1 MKTQNSSNP
10 ARRRL
15 PPRGFTLVEMM
26 LVFLL
31 IGIMISIAIPRWRDV
46 YSETSV
52 HESSKMIIALA
63 DFAREK
69 SVIEHRQYRL
79 VLDKRERAYWLE
91 RQTTFPQTG
100 TEAFE
105 PSKDNLSARFRLPD
119 QFYFDEIR
127 LNGKKARGNSS
138 ITFYPDG
145 TSDELQLT
153 VANGGGDKWH
163 LIIPNRFG
171 KTISNAQ

>member
-1 MKTQNSSNP
+1 MKTQYASNA
-10 ARRRL
+10 ARRR
-15 PPRGFTLVEMM
+15 PAPGGFTLVEMM

-31 IGIMISIAIPRWRDV
+31 IGIMISVAIPRWRDV

-52 HESSKMIIALA
+52 HESSKMITALA

-69 SVIEHRQYRL
+69 SVLEHRQYRL
-79 VLDKRERAYWLE
+79 ILDKRERAYWLE
-91 RQTTFPQTG
+91 RQTTFPQTD
-100 TEAFE
+100 TETFE
-105 PSKDNLSARFRLPD
+105 PSKDNPSGRFRLPD

-145 TSDELQLT
+145 TSDEVEVT
-153 VANGGGDKWH
+153 VANGDGDKWH
-163 LIIPNRFG
+163 LSIPNRFG